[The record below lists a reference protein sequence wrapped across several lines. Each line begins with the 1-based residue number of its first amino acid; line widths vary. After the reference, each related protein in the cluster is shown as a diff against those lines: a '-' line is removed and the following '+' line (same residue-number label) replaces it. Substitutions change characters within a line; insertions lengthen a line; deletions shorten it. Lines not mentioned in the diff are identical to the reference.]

1 MRRYAAGAGR
11 ADRRRLPGIRAG
23 VQGSTYFYGQKVGRL
38 LDAAVDVLQLIASK
52 RQRAAL
58 KAQARGSQ
66 QAADA
71 ALEQE
76 ALLDDEARFLCL
88 DDVLDE
94 AHDIDLP
101 DAEAWGGAPT
111 ARPTHAQLLR
121 RPDLLLLME
130 DLLQREA
137 PDCGA
142 TAGDD
147 PAGLAAGPGVAGEA
161 MLPAGLPRL
170 AMLSGPPGERSDVSD
185 EDSTLPTWN
194 NRIGLYI
201 QCYIIYE

>member
-1 MRRYAAGAGR
+1 MEGTVAHTVREKAKLIARVRR
-11 ADRRRLPGIRAG
+11 IR
-23 VQGSTYFYGQKVGRL
+23 GQMEAIERGL
-38 LDAAVDVLQLIASK
+38 EAEIGCADVLQLIASK

-101 DAEAWGGAPT
+101 DAEAWGGAPA

-121 RPDLLLLME
+121 RPDLLLLHHVKSCA
-130 DLLQREA
+130 DDVYVR
-137 PDCGA
+137 A
-142 TAGDD
+142 TR
-147 PAGLAAGPGVAGEA
+147 AARPTPWTRRRWARRAARGGP
-161 MLPAGLPRL
+161 
-170 AMLSGPPGERSDVSD
+170 S
-185 EDSTLPTWN
+185 ST
-194 NRIGLYI
+194 RRG
-201 QCYIIYE
+201 